1 MAVGQYLKT
10 FNYHVSSPIMALSTT
25 PSFRTKNQKL
35 GWRAAS
41 VQEV

>member
-1 MAVGQYLKT
+1 
-10 FNYHVSSPIMALSTT
+10 MALSTT

-41 VQEV
+41 VQEVWHGAWKTQICV